1 MRFRYET
8 KFLDDLI
15 QYTKIPR
22 INPRDKPREMNGGA
36 FWLKSELFLTKIRAR
51 NELHQKCT
59 SALPLAADLSAVT
72 SARVDSDYFKN
83 GALKIQ
89 FLKD

>member
-1 MRFRYET
+1 
-8 KFLDDLI
+8 
-15 QYTKIPR
+15 
-22 INPRDKPREMNGGA
+22 
-36 FWLKSELFLTKIRAR
+36 LTNIRTR